1 MESCVLLS
9 LITYAFECCCSSCH
23 FTAMRNPQFMAKKQ
37 RENAELGMVAV
48 AQDFNALQYVA
59 QKVRHNR
66 EVLACGIAQD
76 GRALQYAAG
85 NLRKDKELAAYAV
98 GNNGLALQVRF

>member
-9 LITYAFECCCSSCH
+9 LITYAFDCCSSCH

-37 RENAELGMVAV
+37 RENAEELGMVAV